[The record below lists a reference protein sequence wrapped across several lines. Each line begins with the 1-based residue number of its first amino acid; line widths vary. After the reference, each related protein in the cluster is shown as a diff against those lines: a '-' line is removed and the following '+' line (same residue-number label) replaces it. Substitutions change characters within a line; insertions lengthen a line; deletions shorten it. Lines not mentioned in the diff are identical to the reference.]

1 MPDIA
6 AYSGVAMADIGS
18 INGLTA
24 PSGGGGGYPTS
35 STGLLLWGYDGL
47 PVRPI
52 HPDLL
57 TGGATVQSF
66 QLQAAFSSAVVKMVQ
81 RAGAIMVL
89 LSNGDLYSAGTQATE
104 LGRANVNNSTWTV
117 CQTGVTDVTPNN
129 GGFFCIKSGGL
140 YYTGGAPSTIF
151 GSGLSSSYY
160 TWTQYGTDT
169 DYLSIDGY
177 DGYPYRLICRKGS
190 SESTAQLYGAGYN
203 NFGGLG
209 NGLTSGTQ
217 TSLTLFKTG
226 ASTDFTDYVAQL
238 SSHPYGTGV
247 LTTSGDIYTT
257 GYGNYGHNMNG
268 SSSTISYLTQPS
280 SSTSKTWQSLWMRGI
295 VPFAINTSGE
305 LYASPANAIYTELSG
320 GLSGT
325 RQLQKV
331 GTATDWEEIHS
342 HHYNYVYDSDDRP
355 LLWKKGGDW
364 GISANNG
371 SGWNGAKPS
380 SGTDDEG
387 SLWKSAT
394 NIEVP
399 VGSSQTI
406 DYGMVVYNQQNG
418 SNDALGI
425 LLHVR

>member
-1 MPDIA
+1 
-6 AYSGVAMADIGS
+6 
-18 INGLTA
+18 
-24 PSGGGGGYPTS
+24 
-35 STGLLLWGYDGL
+35 
-47 PVRPI
+47 
-52 HPDLL
+52 
-57 TGGATVQSF
+57 
-66 QLQAAFSSAVVKMVQ
+66 
-81 RAGAIMVL
+81 
-89 LSNGDLYSAGTQATE
+89 
-104 LGRANVNNSTWTV
+104 
-117 CQTGVTDVTPNN
+117 
-129 GGFFCIKSGGL
+129 
-140 YYTGGAPSTIF
+140 
-151 GSGLSSSYY
+151 
-160 TWTQYGTDT
+160 
-169 DYLSIDGY
+169 
-177 DGYPYRLICRKGS
+177 
-190 SESTAQLYGAGYN
+190 
-203 NFGGLG
+203 
-209 NGLTSGTQ
+209 
-217 TSLTLFKTG
+217 
-226 ASTDFTDYVAQL
+226 
-238 SSHPYGTGV
+238 
-247 LTTSGDIYTT
+247 
-257 GYGNYGHNMNG
+257 
-268 SSSTISYLTQPS
+268 
-280 SSTSKTWQSLWMRGI
+280 MRGI